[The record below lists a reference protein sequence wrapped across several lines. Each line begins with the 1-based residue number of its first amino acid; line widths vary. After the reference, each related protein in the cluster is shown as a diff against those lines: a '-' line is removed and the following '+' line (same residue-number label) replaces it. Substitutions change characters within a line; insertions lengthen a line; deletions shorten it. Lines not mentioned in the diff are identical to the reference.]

1 MKDAATILSGL
12 NFKEAMINGYR
23 KEIRIEYDHTDLL
36 LHYEEN
42 SEEKGLGCG
51 YFKIDEADLNQ
62 LVIDSV
68 CLSGG
73 CDLM

>member
-36 LHYEEN
+36 LHFEERRATT
-42 SEEKGLGCG
+42 S
-51 YFKIDEADLNQ
+51 FTSA
-62 LVIDSV
+62 SV
-68 CLSGG
+68 MY
-73 CDLM
+73 DV